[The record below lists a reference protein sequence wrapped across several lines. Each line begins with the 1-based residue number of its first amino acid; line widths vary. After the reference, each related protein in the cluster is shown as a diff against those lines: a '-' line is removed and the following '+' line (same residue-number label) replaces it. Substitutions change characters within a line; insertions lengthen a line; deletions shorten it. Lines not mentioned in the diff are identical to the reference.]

1 MIFRKESGQGT
12 GLGLTMIWTL
22 GKCIGSSIRLS
33 CSRDNLEVEEGEE
46 LSPSVLLSIEWV
58 RFPEVGEVLVVC
70 VDFKL
75 LSIEV
80 VLPFLKSL
88 YDG

>member
-1 MIFRKESGQGT
+1 
-12 GLGLTMIWTL
+12 MIWTL
-22 GKCIGSSIRLS
+22 GKCIGGSIRLS
-33 CSRDNLEVEEGEE
+33 CSQDNLEVEEGEE
-46 LSPSVLLSIEWV
+46 LSPSVLSSIEWV
-58 RFPEVGEVLVVC
+58 WLPEICKVLVVC

-80 VLPFLKSL
+80 MLPFLKSL

>member
-1 MIFRKESGQGT
+1 
-12 GLGLTMIWTL
+12 MIWSL

-46 LSPSVLLSIEWV
+46 LSPSVLSSIEWV
-58 RFPEVGEVLVVC
+58 QLLEICKVLVVH

-75 LSIEV
+75 LSVEI
-80 VLPFLKSL
+80 VLPLL
-88 YDG
+88 